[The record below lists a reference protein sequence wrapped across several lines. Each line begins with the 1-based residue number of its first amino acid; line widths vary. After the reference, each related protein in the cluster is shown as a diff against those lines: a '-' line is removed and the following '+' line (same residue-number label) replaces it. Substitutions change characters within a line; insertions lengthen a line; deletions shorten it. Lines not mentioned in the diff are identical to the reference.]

1 MFALGIFGRCTAF
14 RKNRGRERK
23 RFLLLLFQRVVCRI
37 FESSDKYLTCE
48 QLPRKT
54 RSSHVPL
61 SLSLFSP
68 RSYSS
73 IRGNRYRYRVSISTR
88 QLFRSRET
96 KTAEL
101 ICPRHSIEN
110 RSGTGT
116 EKKEEEEEEGER
128 WDLSRPIPFSL
139 FSSRGNDKFHGKSLT
154 NLWFRFQKRRG
165 GVAQTTP

>member
-1 MFALGIFGRCTAF
+1 MNSC
-14 RKNRGRERK
+14 REK
-23 RFLLLLFQRVVCRI
+23 
-37 FESSDKYLTCE
+37 
-48 QLPRKT
+48 
-54 RSSHVPL
+54 HVRHTSL

-101 ICPRHSIEN
+101 ICPRHAIEN
-110 RSGTGT
+110 RSGTGA
-116 EKKEEEEEEGER
+116 EKKEEEEEGER

-165 GVAQTTP
+165 GVAQTTPDKFLLVLCTFQRGENLFSPRFSVF